1 MKTRA
6 TLNAHLLCAFATL
19 VIAGMFPAAHATA
32 GTPRHAPAVRL
43 PYGMRAYA
51 IGDSVMLDA
60 AGGLERLGVVVDAAV
75 SRQFIQGIAIAQWL
89 RATGRLPGRV
99 VIGLGTNGPFTVAS
113 FDTLMRALRGV
124 RRVVFVAVKVPRWWE
139 GTVNSTL
146 WAGVARWPQAR
157 LADWHAISWG
167 HPSWFWADG
176 IHLTPAGAAAYA
188 RLVAGALY

>member
-6 TLNAHLLCAFATL
+6 ALNAHLLCAFATL
-19 VIAGMFPAAHATA
+19 VIAGTFPTAHATA

-60 AGGLERLGVVVDAAV
+60 TGGLERLGVVVDAAV

-89 RATGRLPGRV
+89 RAAGRLPRTV
-99 VIGLGTNGPFTVAS
+99 LIGLGTNGPFTNAS
-113 FDTLMRALRGV
+113 FDAMMQALRGV
-124 RRVVFVAVKVPRWWE
+124 RRVVFVTVTEPRRWE
-139 GTVNSTL
+139 ENVNSTL
-146 WAGVARWPQAR
+146 LAGVARWPTAR
-157 LADWHAISWG
+157 LADWHAISRG
-167 HPSWFWADG
+167 RPGWFWSDG

-188 RLVAGALY
+188 RLVAGALR